1 MTPRIDF
8 YYQFDV
14 ELNPMKELRIN
25 NSESFAEALIKSES
39 RIGVGFL
46 GYSQI
51 LILFLTLQKP
61 LESSYSNFTADGI
74 LREGIFRHFP
84 FYISGSHLSY
94 LYNLLFILTFLLTSG
109 SHLRQLDSWSIFTTQ
124 G

>member
-25 NSESFAEALIKSES
+25 NSESFAEALRKSES

-46 GYSQI
+46 DI
-51 LILFLTLQKP
+51 RKF
-61 LESSYSNFTADGI
+61 
-74 LREGIFRHFP
+74 
-84 FYISGSHLSY
+84 
-94 LYNLLFILTFLLTSG
+94 
-109 SHLRQLDSWSIFTTQ
+109 
-124 G
+124 